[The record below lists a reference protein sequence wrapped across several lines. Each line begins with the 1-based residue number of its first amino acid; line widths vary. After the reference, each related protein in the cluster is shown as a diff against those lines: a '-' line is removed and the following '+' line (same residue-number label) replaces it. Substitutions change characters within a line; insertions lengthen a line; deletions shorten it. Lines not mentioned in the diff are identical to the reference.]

1 MQFSSLTGVEGQFCL
16 LGKLDCL
23 RSKKKCH
30 RLKNDRFLTSFGGG
44 LILSLPLLLLTISTL
59 LVNQFIECPALTDS
73 ATTLALSSTLR
84 TSSKPSTAT
93 CAAAPAT
100 GPSWRPSQPSAPKRA
115 RPLNPR
121 RLTSPSSRTIAP
133 REMTQVCIE
142 FILGSIRGK
151 HNVRWQ
157 HLSWMK
163 DRLVCFRKTIIKV
176 IKNAVV

>member
-1 MQFSSLTGVEGQFCL
+1 MLSAE
-16 LGKLDCL
+16 KWP
-23 RSKKKCH
+23 
-30 RLKNDRFLTSFGGG
+30 
-44 LILSLPLLLLTISTL
+44 IL
-59 LVNQFIECPALTDS
+59 NQFWWWADTEPSTPVTYNLHASCKSIHWIPALTDS

-100 GPSWRPSQPSAPKRA
+100 GPSWRPSPPSAPTRA

-142 FILGSIRGK
+142 FILDSIRGK
-151 HNVRWQ
+151 DHVRWQ

-163 DRLVCFRKTIIKV
+163 DRLICFRKTIFRV
-176 IKNAVV
+176 VKNALV